1 MRIEVLAPGRA
12 WAEAVSDELVAAVEA
27 SPELLLCLPTG
38 ATPRAL
44 YHHVAPR
51 LDLSRATVVQLDEFG
66 GLPVGDPARCDTML
80 AVDLLDR
87 LAAPPARVLRLDP
100 DDADHAGQCRAMEE
114 AIAPG
119 IDLTLL
125 GLGANG
131 HVALNEP
138 GDTERGVR
146 RVPLSASTADGA
158 LGYGASRRP
167 EWGLTLGLD
176 AIMASREVWLLVTG
190 THKAAILA
198 RALEGPV
205 GIEVPA
211 SLLREHP
218 GLVVLADAD
227 AAAQL
232 S

>member
-1 MRIEVLAPGRA
+1 MRIETLPPGRA
-12 WAEAVSDELVAAVEA
+12 WAESVGDGLVAQVGAV
-27 SPELLLCLPTG
+27 PDLLLCLPTG
-38 ATPRAL
+38 TTPRAL

-87 LAAPPARVLRLDP
+87 LERPPARVLRLDP
-100 DDADHAGQCRAMEE
+100 DGDDPDAQCRAMDD
-114 AIAPG
+114 AIASG
-119 IDLTLL
+119 LDLTLL
-125 GLGANG
+125 GLGTNG

-138 GDTERGVR
+138 GDADRGVR
-146 RVPLSASTADGA
+146 RVALSPSTADGA
-158 LGYGASRRP
+158 LAYGASRRP

-176 AIMASREVWLLVTG
+176 AIMASREIWLLVTG
-190 THKAAILA
+190 AHKAAILA

-211 SLLREHP
+211 SLLRDHP
-218 GLVVLADAD
+218 GLVVLADTD
-227 AAAQL
+227 AAAHL